1 MRKKKKL
8 NFNIVI
14 AGLGLVA
21 YVLGIVQDEIRAR
34 EEDKYIDER
43 VEEEVARRLE
53 EKKSEEES

>member
-8 NFNIVI
+8 NVNIVI

-43 VEEEVARRLE
+43 VEEEVTRRLE

>member
-43 VEEEVARRLE
+43 VEEEVTRRLE

>member
-43 VEEEVARRLE
+43 VEEEVTRRLE
-53 EKKSEEES
+53 EES

>member
-1 MRKKKKL
+1 MRKKL
-8 NFNIVI
+8 NFNVVI

-21 YVLGIVQDEIRAR
+21 YILGIVQDEIRAR

-43 VEEEVARRLE
+43 VEEEVTRRLE

>member
-1 MRKKKKL
+1 MRKKL
-8 NFNIVI
+8 NFNVMI

-43 VEEEVARRLE
+43 VEEEVTRRLE

>member
-43 VEEEVARRLE
+43 VEEEVTRRLE
-53 EKKSEEES
+53 EKKNEEES